1 MSDAAFELLAT
12 AILREAQAEYAA
24 LVHPGVN
31 SEGKTVKAPVDGI
44 GFVAGANPRHMIAVH
59 HTTFNRDRLRKKW
72 LHDPAAVKPR
82 KGKNPTMPAGDL
94 IKTAEIV
101 AAEKGRDPEIRATL
115 VLTSNQEPPE
125 DLVRDTHAAGQSRGF
140 DVDIWSASRLAHF
153 LDNTATGQWLRRK
166 RLGIEQERLSQELLQ
181 ELSRE
186 SLKIHLPSN
195 DKAAWVS
202 TILDAGIAEAVR
214 EQDVAFV
221 VAESG
226 LGKSVACYKR
236 LDQHIGA
243 GGFGLI
249 LTHQVISSSLTIE
262 QAIESTLRQLHPA
275 LTAGAALDALAFC
288 SSDRP
293 LMLVVEDINKSGEA
307 QFLAEK
313 LAKWSSFGQAD
324 PATNSPSR
332 ASMRECWRLLCP
344 VWPQVIAS
352 LSDANLKLVQ
362 SLAVIGAPF
371 TMREGGEAVLRRAE
385 SKGAFLSSL
394 EAEAISEALGSDP
407 LLIALHDHEPGLRP
421 QPESVIERF
430 IDASVRRLAFERS
443 EYTAGE
449 YRCTLRLLAGKML
462 QHRELSP
469 SWQDVLDWFPSES
482 SATTMLRHL
491 VRHGEVIRLSGTP
504 GDEFLSFRHDRV
516 RDALFADSI
525 AVMIRDDSL
534 SNELL
539 TEPYFAEVVGAALLH
554 YNIPLAFVGRVQA
567 SNPLALFHALRLFRE
582 PISEV
587 HRAILA
593 AIDFWL
599 ADENTQKPQNT
610 NLHWEAL
617 AALSRTESSKVVEI
631 VRRFKEQGWTAWEAL
646 FRNGEISG
654 GLLLCF
660 SVEPGTGA
668 PWRDRQVEHAK
679 VRFGSRYRTAIG
691 QLLRKTDLNNGF
703 RVGALRLAG
712 YFADP
717 QLAESIEASWNLDAE
732 KDAHL
737 GDYLWAAAQCCGS
750 DPQHFLGPVCDAWAA
765 LPTERDGTKP
775 SPRDDLAAN
784 HIKWAFRKDVPVSA
798 IGYFIDRAKTKDEL
812 RWPITYMLNGLD
824 HPDAVEFVVREL
836 ADTDRRLE
844 GTGGF
849 SPFSISATDD
859 WSRDQDEG
867 GRKMSRESRDRLL
880 ALWQNLETDKHK
892 RHQAFRF
899 WAATKTDEDL
909 GILRSVDASDMLADS
924 VLRQRLERRDREA
937 IPALLLKLNGGA
949 RDRKY
954 WWQFAHYVWSDELT
968 QALEEELAL
977 RSTSVDRT
985 WNASFSTDEQIYRL
999 IMNLPTTQAETLLVR
1014 HWDHLQFRSVFVQ
1027 AALYVA
1033 TPRLLQN
1040 VEQVIKSSPD
1050 PKAMFQY
1057 LDQHYGIRRKGWRGV
1072 THRSQ
1077 LEVLTP
1083 YLDYL
1088 DELTIYVFWEL
1099 CNERGWFDL
1108 RHRLFDDRVERG
1120 NSRLYLDEDRIKAS
1134 LDEMLTNPRNQWTSF
1149 WVESYLKTGAT
1160 PEEVIVTVQKWL
1172 AAQSSLKALEIA
1184 AKIVVQVGQR
1194 KDVHILELP
1203 IEPKSA
1209 VDALVADVTFAVR
1222 RRRLY
1227 DSC

>member
-1 MSDAAFELLAT
+1 MDDAAFELLAT

-44 GFVAGANPRHMIAVH
+44 GFVAGANPRHMIAAH

-82 KGKNPTMPAGDL
+82 KGKNPTMPGDL

-115 VLTSNQEPPE
+115 VLTTNQEPPE

-166 RLGIEQERLSQELLQ
+166 HLGIEQERLSQELLQ

-195 DKAAWVS
+195 DQAAWVS
-202 TILDAGIAEAVR
+202 TNLDAGIAEAVR

-236 LDQHIGA
+236 LDQHVAA

-262 QAIESTLRQLHPA
+262 QAIESTLRQLHPV
-275 LTAGAALDALAFC
+275 LTEGAALDALAFC
-288 SSDRP
+288 SGDRP
-293 LMLVVEDINKSGEA
+293 LILVVEDLNKSGEA

-324 PATNSPSR
+324 LSTNSPSR
-332 ASMRECWRLLCP
+332 ASRRKCWRLLCP
-344 VWPQVIAS
+344 AWPQVVAS

-362 SLAVIGAPF
+362 NLAVIGVPF
-371 TMREGGEAVLRRAE
+371 TMREGAEAVLRRAE

-394 EAEAISEALGSDP
+394 EAEAVSEALGNDP
-407 LLIALHDHEPGLRP
+407 LLIALHEHEPGLRP

-430 IDASVRRLAFERS
+430 IDASVRRLAFERC

-449 YRCTLRLLAGKML
+449 YRGALRLLAGKML

-469 SWQDVLDWFPSES
+469 SWQAVLGWFPSEG

-491 VRHGEVIRLSGTP
+491 VRHCEVIRLSGSP
-504 GDEFLSFRHDRV
+504 SDEFLSFRHDRV

-525 AVMIRDDSL
+525 AVMIRDDNL
-534 SNELL
+534 SDELL
-539 TEPYFAEVVGAALLH
+539 TEPYFAEVIGAALLH
-554 YNIPLAFVGRVQA
+554 DNVPLAIVDRVQE

-582 PISEV
+582 PTSEV
-587 HRAILA
+587 HHAILA
-593 AIDFWL
+593 AIDLWL
-599 ADENTQKPQNT
+599 ADEDTQKPQNT
-610 NLHWEAL
+610 NLRWEAL
-617 AALSRTESSKVVEI
+617 AALSRTESSKVVDL

-646 FRNGEISG
+646 FANGEISG
-654 GLLLCF
+654 GLLLCL

-679 VRFGSRYRTAIG
+679 VRFGSRYRIAIG
-691 QLLRKTDLNNGF
+691 QLLRKKDLDNGL

-712 YFADP
+712 YFADS

-750 DPQHFLGPVCDAWAA
+750 EPQRFLGPVCDAWAA
-765 LPTERDGTKP
+765 LPSERDGTKP
-775 SPRDDLAAN
+775 SPRDDLAA
-784 HIKWAFRKDVPVSA
+784 HHVKWAFRNDVPVSA
-798 IGYFIDRAKTKDEL
+798 IGFFIDRAKTMNEL

-844 GTGGF
+844 GTGRF

-859 WSRDQDEG
+859 WSRDQDDG
-867 GRKMSRESRDRLL
+867 GRKMSRESRGRLL
-880 ALWQNLETDKHK
+880 ALWHSLETDKHI

-899 WAATKTDEDL
+899 WAATTTDEDL
-909 GILRSVDASDMLADS
+909 GVLRSVDTSDTLADS
-924 VLRQRLERRDREA
+924 VLRQRLERGDREA
-937 IPALLLKLNGGA
+937 IPALLLKLKSGA
-949 RDRKY
+949 RNREY
-954 WWQFAHYVWSDELT
+954 WWHFTHYVWSDELT

-985 WNASFSTDEQIYRL
+985 WNERFSTDEQIYRL
-999 IMNLPTTQAETLLVR
+999 IMNLPTAQAEALLVR
-1014 HWDHLQFRSVFVQ
+1014 HWGHLHYCDEFVQ
-1027 AALYVA
+1027 TALFIA
-1033 TPRLLQN
+1033 TPRLLRD
-1040 VEQVIKSSPD
+1040 VRMVIDICPD
-1050 PKAMFQY
+1050 PKVMFE
-1057 LDQHYGIRRKGWRGV
+1057 HIHMRYGIRRTGWRGV
-1072 THRSQ
+1072 THPSQ
-1077 LEVLTP
+1077 LEALAP

-1088 DELTIYVFWEL
+1088 AEFTIYTFWEL
-1099 CNERGWFDL
+1099 CNDRGWFDL
-1108 RHRLFDDRVERG
+1108 RRRLFDDRVERG

-1134 LDEMLTNPRNQWTSF
+1134 LDEMLSDPRKRWIDH
-1149 WVESYLKTGAT
+1149 WIELYLKTGAAT
-1160 PEEVIVTVQKWL
+1160 EQVLATVQKWL
-1172 AAQSSLKALEIA
+1172 TGQRSLAALELA
-1184 AKIVVQVGQR
+1184 ATVVIQVGQR
-1194 KDVHILELP
+1194 KDVHILDLP

-1209 VDALVADVTFAVR
+1209 VDALILDVTFAVR

-1227 DSC
+1227 DAC